1 MNISQNKL
9 QEILTL
15 YLNDVEDYGTLDE
28 LILAESALTPIK
40 NLLTESKKPIKQ
52 LIEQAFSISEPK
64 NQIVIADFLKYF
76 NQIK

>member
-9 QEILTL
+9 QEVLTL
-15 YLNDVEDYGTLDE
+15 YLNDIEDYGTPDE
-28 LILAESALTPIK
+28 LVLAESALAPIK
-40 NLLTESKKPIKQ
+40 NLLTESKKPTKQ
-52 LIEQAFSISEPK
+52 LIQEVFSTSEPK